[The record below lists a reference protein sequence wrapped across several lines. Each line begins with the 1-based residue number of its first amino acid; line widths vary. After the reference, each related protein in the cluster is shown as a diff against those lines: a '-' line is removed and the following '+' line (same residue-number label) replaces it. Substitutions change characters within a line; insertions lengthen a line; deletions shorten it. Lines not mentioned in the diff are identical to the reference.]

1 MGKGTNFSGQ
11 PVLSQLI
18 KLMDRQKINTLASKS
33 GANHYT
39 KHLDGYSHLVVML
52 YAVLSN
58 LRSLREVCLGF
69 AANATRMNHLGIDH
83 MICRS
88 TLSDAN
94 KRRKSSFF
102 GSIYRSLYRRYAPVL
117 SDSLSKKEVSTK
129 LYVMDSTTISL
140 FSQILR
146 GTGRNPNNG
155 KKKGGIKAHT
165 IIEENIDLPVFVDY
179 TAGIVHDHEL
189 MQRIFDLPYGSF
201 IAFDMG
207 YTDYQLWKQLDE
219 AGYKFVCRLKDN
231 AKFKIIEQRKC
242 PEKDIIADQIIEFT
256 YDKYV
261 ERPLTEEELSHR
273 RGRRPKSGVVTVKE
287 RVQGTYRCRRIVRRT
302 DDGKDTVEFVTNVL
316 DPKEMSAEQVC
327 ETYRRRWTIESLFK
341 RLKQNF
347 PLKYFLGNNVNA
359 IEIQIWVTMI
369 AYLLLRV
376 VQVKSMSKLAF
387 SNIVMLTRVTL
398 GAYIDIV
405 TLLNC
410 PKLDWNLLEQQRAR
424 WVACQNI
431 RQLDLF
437 DSQEGLLLETRT

>member
-11 PVLSQLI
+11 PVLSQLV
-18 KLMDRQKINTLASKS
+18 KLMDRAKINTLASKS
-33 GANHYT
+33 GANRYT
-39 KHLDGYSHLVVML
+39 KHLDGYAHLVVML

-58 LRSLREVCLGF
+58 LRSLRETCLGF

-102 GSIYRSLYRRYAPVL
+102 GSIYRMLYQRYAPVL
-117 SDSLSKKEVSTK
+117 SDSLSKRELSAK

-140 FSQILR
+140 FSQVLR

-165 IIEENIDLPVFVDY
+165 IIDENIDLPMFVDF
-179 TAGIVHDHEL
+179 TAGVVNDHEL
-189 MQRIFDLPYGSF
+189 MHRLFDLPYGSF

-207 YTDYQLWKQLDE
+207 YTDYLLWKKLDA
-219 AGYKFVCRLKDN
+219 AGYRYVSRLKEN

-242 PEKDIIADQIIEFT
+242 PEKDIIADQIIEFS

-261 ERPLTEEELSHR
+261 ERPMTDEELSHR
-273 RGRRPKSGVVTVKE
+273 RGRRPASGVVMVKE
-287 RVQGTYRCRRIVRRT
+287 RIQGTYRARRILRRT

-316 DPKEMSAEQVC
+316 DQNEMSAEQVC
-327 ETYRRRWTIESLFK
+327 ELYRRRWTIESLFK
-341 RLKQNF
+341 KLKQNF
-347 PLKYFLGNNVNA
+347 PLKYFLGDNVNA

-376 VQVKSMSKLAF
+376 MQMKSRSKLAF

-398 GAYIDIV
+398 GAYVDII

-410 PKLDWNLLEQQRAR
+410 PRLDWNLLEKQRAM
-424 WVACQNI
+424 WEVSQKV
-431 RQLDLF
+431 RQLELF
-437 DSQEGLLLETRT
+437 PAEEGLLLETRT

>member
-33 GANHYT
+33 GANYYT
-39 KHLDGYSHLVVML
+39 NHLDGYSHLVVML

-58 LRSLREVCLGF
+58 LRSLRETCLGF

-88 TLSDAN
+88 TLFDAN
-94 KRRKSSFF
+94 KRCKSSFI
-102 GSIYRSLYRRYAPVL
+102 GSIYRMLYRRYAPVL
-117 SDSLSKKEVSTK
+117 SDSMSKREASTK

-146 GTGRNPNNG
+146 GVGRNPNNG
-155 KKKGGIKAHT
+155 KKKGGIKAHA
-165 IIEENIDLPVFVDY
+165 IIEESIDLPVFVDY
-179 TAGIVHDHEL
+179 TEGIVHDHEAMERL
-189 MQRIFDLPYGSF
+189 FDLPYGSF

-207 YTDYQLWKQLDE
+207 YTDYMLWKRLDE

-242 PEKDIIADQIIEFT
+242 PEKDIIADQ
-256 YDKYV
+256 
-261 ERPLTEEELSHR
+261 
-273 RGRRPKSGVVTVKE
+273 
-287 RVQGTYRCRRIVRRT
+287 
-302 DDGKDTVEFVTNVL
+302 
-316 DPKEMSAEQVC
+316 VC
-327 ETYRRRWTIESLFK
+327 ETYRRRWSIESLFK
-341 RLKQNF
+341 KLKQNF
-347 PLKYFLGNNVNA
+347 PLKYFLGDNVNA

-376 VQVKSMSKLAF
+376 MQAKAKSKLAF

-398 GAYIDIV
+398 GAYIDLV

-410 PKLDWNLLEQQRAR
+410 PKLDWNMLEQQRAR
-424 WVACQNI
+424 WEACQNT
-431 RQLDLF
+431 RQLELF
-437 DSQEGLLLETRT
+437 PT

>member
-1 MGKGTNFSGQ
+1 MSKGTNFSGQ

-18 KLMDRQKINTLASKS
+18 KLMDRHKINILASKS
-33 GANHYT
+33 GANRYT

-94 KRRKSSFF
+94 KRRDSSFF
-102 GSIYRSLYRRYAPVL
+102 GSIYRSLYGRYAPVL

-129 LYVMDSTTISL
+129 LYVMDSSTISL

-146 GTGRNPNNG
+146 GTGRNSKNG

-165 IIEENIDLPVFVDY
+165 IIEENIDLPVFVDF
-179 TAGIVHDHEL
+179 TAGVVHDHEL
-189 MQRIFDLPYGSF
+189 MRRLFDLPYGSF

-207 YTDYQLWKQLDE
+207 YTDYLLWKQLDE
-219 AGYKFVCRLKDN
+219 AGYRFVCRLKDN
-231 AKFKIIEQRKC
+231 AKFKIVEWRKC
-242 PEKDIIADQIIEFT
+242 PENDIVADQIIEFT

-261 ERPLTEEELSHR
+261 KRPLSEKELSHR

-302 DDGKDTVEFVTNVL
+302 DDGKDIVEFVTNVL
-316 DPKEMSAEQVC
+316 DPEEMSAEQVC
-327 ETYRRRWTIESLFK
+327 ETYRRRWTIESLYK
-341 RLKQNF
+341 KLKQNF
-347 PLKYFLGNNVNA
+347 PLKYFLGDNVNA

-376 VQVKSMSKLAF
+376 MQVKSMSKLAF

-398 GAYIDIV
+398 GAYIDII

-410 PKLDWNLLEQQRAR
+410 PRLDWNLLEQQRAR
-424 WVACQNI
+424 WLASQKY

-437 DSQEGLLLETRT
+437 DTQMGVTF

>member
-1 MGKGTNFSGQ
+1 MGKGTNYSGH
-11 PVLSQLI
+11 PVLSQLT

-102 GSIYRSLYRRYAPVL
+102 GSIYRSLYERYAPLL
-117 SDSLSKKEVSTK
+117 SDSISKKERTTK

-165 IIEENIDLPVFVDY
+165 IINENIDLPLFADY
-179 TAGIVHDHEL
+179 TAGIVHDHKL
-189 MQRIFDLPYGSF
+189 MDRIFDLPYGSF
-201 IAFDMG
+201 VAFDMG
-207 YTDYQLWKQLDE
+207 YTDYLKWKQLDE

-231 AKFKIIEQRKC
+231 AKFKIIEQRQC
-242 PEKDIIADQIIEFT
+242 PEKNIIADQIIEFT
-256 YDKYV
+256 YDKNV
-261 ERPLTEEELSHR
+261 ERALTEEEMSHR
-273 RGRRPKSGVVTVKE
+273 RGRRP
-287 RVQGTYRCRRIVRRT
+287 
-302 DDGKDTVEFVTNVL
+302 
-316 DPKEMSAEQVC
+316 
-327 ETYRRRWTIESLFK
+327 
-341 RLKQNF
+341 
-347 PLKYFLGNNVNA
+347 
-359 IEIQIWVTMI
+359 
-369 AYLLLRV
+369 
-376 VQVKSMSKLAF
+376 
-387 SNIVMLTRVTL
+387 
-398 GAYIDIV
+398 
-405 TLLNC
+405 
-410 PKLDWNLLEQQRAR
+410 
-424 WVACQNI
+424 
-431 RQLDLF
+431 
-437 DSQEGLLLETRT
+437 

>member
-1 MGKGTNFSGQ
+1 MSKGTNFSGQ

-18 KLMDRQKINTLASKS
+18 KLMDRHKINILASKS
-33 GANHYT
+33 GANRYT

-94 KRRKSSFF
+94 KRRDSSFF
-102 GSIYRSLYRRYAPVL
+102 GSIYRSLYSHYAPVL

-146 GTGRNPNNG
+146 GTGRNSKNG
-155 KKKGGIKAHT
+155 KKKGGIKVHT
-165 IIEENIDLPVFVDY
+165 IIEENIDLPVFVDF
-179 TAGIVHDHEL
+179 TAGVVHDHEL
-189 MQRIFDLPYGSF
+189 MRRLFDLPYGSF

-207 YTDYQLWKQLDE
+207 YTDYLLWKQLDE
-219 AGYKFVCRLKDN
+219 AGYRFVCRLKDN
-231 AKFKIIEQRKC
+231 AKFKIVEWRKC

-261 ERPLTEEELSHR
+261 KRPLSEEELSHR

-302 DDGKDTVEFVTNVL
+302 DDGKDIVEFVTNVF
-316 DPKEMSAEQVC
+316 DPEEMSAEQVC
-327 ETYRRRWTIESLFK
+327 ETYRRRWTIESLYK
-341 RLKQNF
+341 KLKQNF
-347 PLKYFLGNNVNA
+347 PLKYFLGDNVNA

-376 VQVKSMSKLAF
+376 MQVKSMSKLAF

-398 GAYIDIV
+398 GAYIDII

-410 PKLDWNLLEQQRAR
+410 PRLDWNLLEQQRAR
-424 WVACQNI
+424 WLASQKY

-437 DSQEGLLLETRT
+437 DIQMGVTF

>member
-33 GANHYT
+33 GANYYT

-83 MICRS
+83 M
-88 TLSDAN
+88 
-94 KRRKSSFF
+94 
-102 GSIYRSLYRRYAPVL
+102 
-117 SDSLSKKEVSTK
+117 
-129 LYVMDSTTISL
+129 
-140 FSQILR
+140 
-146 GTGRNPNNG
+146 
-155 KKKGGIKAHT
+155 
-165 IIEENIDLPVFVDY
+165 
-179 TAGIVHDHEL
+179 
-189 MQRIFDLPYGSF
+189 
-201 IAFDMG
+201 
-207 YTDYQLWKQLDE
+207 
-219 AGYKFVCRLKDN
+219 N

-302 DDGKDTVEFVTNVL
+302 DDGKDTIEFITNVL
-316 DPKEMSAEQVC
+316 DPEEMSAEQVC

-347 PLKYFLGNNVNA
+347 PLKYFLGDNVNA

-376 VQVKSMSKLAF
+376 MQTKSMSKLAF

-398 GAYIDIV
+398 GAYIDII

-410 PKLDWNLLEQQRAR
+410 PKLDWNLIEQQRAR
-424 WVACQNI
+424 WVMNQNI

-437 DSQEGLLLETRT
+437 DTQEGLLLDTRT

>member
-1 MGKGTNFSGQ
+1 MGKVTNFSGQ

-18 KLMDRQKINTLASKS
+18 KLMDRHKINVLASKS
-33 GANHYT
+33 GANRYT

-69 AANATRMNHLGIDH
+69 AANATRMNHLGMDH

-94 KRRKSSFF
+94 KRRKSCFF
-102 GSIYRSLYRRYAPVL
+102 GSIYRSLYSRYASVL

-146 GTGRNPNNG
+146 GTGRNSKNG
-155 KKKGGIKAHT
+155 RKKGGIKAHT
-165 IIEENIDLPVFVDY
+165 IIEENIDLPVFVDF

-189 MQRIFDLPYGSF
+189 MKRLFDLPYGSF

-207 YTDYQLWKQLDE
+207 YTDYLLWKQLDE
-219 AGYKFVCRLKDN
+219 AGYRFVCRLKDN

-242 PEKDIIADQIIEFT
+242 PEKNILADQIVEFS
-256 YDKYV
+256 YSKYV
-261 ERPLTEEELSHR
+261 ERTLTEEEMRHR
-273 RGRRPKSGVVTVKE
+273 RGRRPKTGVVTVKT
-287 RVQGTYRCRRIVRRT
+287 RVQGTYRCRRILRRT
-302 DDGKDTVEFVTNVL
+302 DDCRDTVEFVTNVL
-316 DPKEMSAEQVC
+316 DSREMSAEQVC
-327 ETYRRRWTIESLFK
+327 ETYRRRWTIESLYK
-341 RLKQNF
+341 KLKQNF
-347 PLKYFLGNNVNA
+347 PLKYFLGDNVNA

-376 VQVKSMSKLAF
+376 MQVKSMSKLAF

-398 GAYIDIV
+398 GAYIDII

-410 PKLDWNLLEQQRAR
+410 PRLDWNLLEQQRAR
-424 WVACQNI
+424 WLASQKY

-437 DSQEGLLLETRT
+437 DTQMGVTF

>member
-18 KLMDRQKINTLASKS
+18 KLMDRSKINTLASKS
-33 GANHYT
+33 GANYYT

-69 AANATRMNHLGIDH
+69 AANATRMNHLGMDH

-94 KRRKSSFF
+94 KRRKSCFF
-102 GSIYRSLYRRYAPVL
+102 GSIYRSLYSRYASVL
-117 SDSLSKKEVSTK
+117 SDSLSKKEASTK

-146 GTGRNPNNG
+146 GTGRNSKNG
-155 KKKGGIKAHT
+155 RKKGGIKAHT
-165 IIEENIDLPVFVDY
+165 IIEENIDLPVFVDF

-189 MQRIFDLPYGSF
+189 MKRLFDLPYGSF

-207 YTDYQLWKQLDE
+207 YTDYLLWKQLDE
-219 AGYKFVCRLKDN
+219 AGYRFVCRLKDN

-242 PEKDIIADQIIEFT
+242 PEKNILADQIVEFS
-256 YDKYV
+256 YSKYV
-261 ERPLTEEELSHR
+261 ERTLTEEEMRHR
-273 RGRRPKSGVVTVKE
+273 RGRRPKTGVVTVKT
-287 RVQGTYRCRRIVRRT
+287 RVQGTYRCRRILRRT
-302 DDGKDTVEFVTNVL
+302 DDGRDTVEFVTNVL
-316 DPKEMSAEQVC
+316 DSREMSAEQVC
-327 ETYRRRWTIESLFK
+327 ETYRRRWTIESLYK
-341 RLKQNF
+341 KLKQNF
-347 PLKYFLGNNVNA
+347 PLKYFLGDNVNA

-376 VQVKSMSKLAF
+376 MQVKSMSKLAF

-398 GAYIDIV
+398 GAYIDII

-410 PKLDWNLLEQQRAR
+410 PRLDWNLLEQQRAR
-424 WVACQNI
+424 WLASQKY

-437 DSQEGLLLETRT
+437 DTQMGVTF